1 MNSDPNL
8 RLSCFQRRFAPAG
21 ADGEHG
27 ALVQDEADALL
38 HKHTRTVQDCVRALD
53 AKRRLVCGV
62 VTTCAVVTPWL
73 RATLASALLLQG
85 QPCSEHGMGS
95 MGPTKDP
102 YKYMEVE

>member
-1 MNSDPNL
+1 MTVLRAYTPTSTLIRVWAYPRPGVNSDPNL
-8 RLSCFQRRFAPAG
+8 RLSCCQRRFAPAG

-38 HKHTRTVQDCVRALD
+38 HKHTRTVQDGLKALD

-73 RATLASALLLQG
+73 RATLASA
-85 QPCSEHGMGS
+85 
-95 MGPTKDP
+95 
-102 YKYMEVE
+102 